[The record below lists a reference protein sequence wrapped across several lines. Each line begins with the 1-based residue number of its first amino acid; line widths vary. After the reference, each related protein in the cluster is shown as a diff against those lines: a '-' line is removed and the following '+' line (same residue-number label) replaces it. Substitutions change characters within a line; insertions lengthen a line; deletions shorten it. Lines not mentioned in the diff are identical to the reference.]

1 MHDLRDLDSR
11 GIPGVNVV
19 TTVFKEGFEAQCRS
33 LGFAGA
39 AVYVAHP
46 VQNRTTE
53 ELRRLADES
62 FEAILGMI
70 GSP

>member
-1 MHDLRDLDSR
+1 M
-11 GIPGVNVV
+11 NVV

-70 GSP
+70 GSQ

>member
-1 MHDLRDLDSR
+1 M
-11 GIPGVNVV
+11 
-19 TTVFKEGFEAQCRS
+19 FKEAFEAQRRS

-46 VQNRTTE
+46 VQNRTTA

-62 FEAILGMI
+62 FQEILGAI
-70 GSP
+70 TGQGGA

>member
-1 MHDLRDLDSR
+1 M
-11 GIPGVNVV
+11 
-19 TTVFKEGFEAQCRS
+19 TTVFKEGFEAQSRS

-53 ELRRLADES
+53 ELHRLADES
-62 FEAILGMI
+62 FSQILAMI
-70 GSP
+70 TKQ

>member
-70 GSP
+70 GSR

>member
-1 MHDLRDLDSR
+1 M
-11 GIPGVNVV
+11 NVV

-62 FEAILGMI
+62 FEAILNMI
-70 GSP
+70 GSQ

>member
-70 GSP
+70 GSQ

>member
-62 FEAILGMI
+62 FEAILNMI
-70 GSP
+70 GSQ